1 VGKAESGEFP
11 QAIPMGEVLGQS
23 PVTPPSRGLT
33 SEEARRRLLEFGPN
47 AVTEKKQHPVF
58 ALLGKF
64 WAPVPWVLEVT
75 IALEIALGKFL
86 EAGVIGIL
94 LVFNASLSLFQESRA
109 RGALELLQKRLAIQS
124 KVLRDGVWGLAPAE
138 QLVPGDFIHLQIG
151 DMVPADIAIREGE
164 ILVDQSLLTGESV
177 PVEVNQGKNVY
188 AGSLVKR
195 GEASGEVTAT
205 GHRTYFGKTAELV
218 RSAKTASHLQSII
231 FAIVKY
237 LVAMD
242 SALALAVFLY
252 AAFVGMPLAET
263 LPFVLI
269 LLVASVPVALPATF
283 TLATAL
289 GAVELARRGVLVTRL
304 SAIEE
309 AAAMDILCSDKTGTI
324 TKNQLSLVALHPYA
338 PFNEHDLLR
347 FAAYAS
353 DEAGQDPID
362 LAVLDRLKA
371 DGALSA
377 GTRRVKFVPFEPS
390 TKLAEATVARD
401 GEEILALKG
410 APQAVAARVGRAID
424 MDADVERLAAEG
436 YRVLAVAGGAEGAV
450 RLIGLLAFQDPPR
463 DDSKSLVTSLNKLGV
478 RVAMVTGDG
487 LATARAV
494 AAQVGIVGPACS
506 SQDLRENIGQALDCS
521 VFAGV
526 FPEDKFHLV
535 LALQQAGRVVG
546 MTGDGV
552 NDAPALKQAE
562 VGIAVA
568 SATDVARA
576 SASLVLTNPGLTDT
590 LAAVET
596 SRQIYQR
603 MLTYTLNKIIKTVEI
618 ALFLSV
624 GVISMRAFIIT
635 PLLIVLLL
643 FTNDFVTMSIA
654 TDRVSA
660 SPMPDRWHI
669 RALMLGGMT
678 LGSLILLLSFGL
690 FFYGRAFGLALP
702 QLQTL
707 VFVTLVFTGQ
717 GMVYLVRERRHFWN
731 SAPSRWMIFS
741 SIADVIVVWLLST
754 RGILMAPLPAS
765 LVNSLILACT
775 LYLIAL
781 DFVKVPILRRVMRT
795 S

>member
-1 VGKAESGEFP
+1 MADSVT
-11 QAIPMGEVLGQS
+11 QS
-23 PVTPPSRGLT
+23 PVRTPSRGLS
-33 SEEARRRLLEFGPN
+33 SEEARRRLLECGPN
-47 AVTEKKQHPVF
+47 AVTEERAHLVL
-58 ALLGKF
+58 ALVGKF
-64 WAPVPWVLEVT
+64 SAPVPWMLEATIVLE
-75 IALEIALGKFL
+75 LALGKFVEGL
-86 EAGVIGIL
+86 VIAGL
-94 LVFNASLSLFQESRA
+94 LVFNASLSLFQETRA
-109 RGALELLQKRLAIQS
+109 RNVLALLQKRLAVRAR
-124 KVLRDGVWGLAPAE
+124 VLRDARWGLIPAE
-138 QLVPGDFIHLQIG
+138 ELVPGDFVHLQMG
-151 DMVPADIAIREGE
+151 DLVPADIDIHEGE
-164 ILVDQSLLTGESV
+164 VLIDQSALTGESV
-177 PVEVNQGKNVY
+177 PIEVGQGKPAY

-205 GHRTYFGKTAELV
+205 GQRTYFGKTAELV
-218 RSAKTASHLQSII
+218 RAAKTASHLESLI
-231 FAIVKY
+231 FTIVKY

-242 SALALAVFLY
+242 TALAVAVFLY
-252 AAFVGMPLAET
+252 AALVGMPLVET

-289 GAVELARRGVLVTRL
+289 GAMELARRGVLVTRL

-309 AAAMDILCSDKTGTI
+309 AAAMDMLCTDKTGTI
-324 TKNQLSLVALHPYA
+324 TQNQLSLASLHPYA
-338 PFNEHDLLR
+338 PFGEQDLLR

-362 LAVLDRLKA
+362 LAVLARTKA
-371 DGALSA
+371 AGALS
-377 GTRRVKFVPFEPS
+377 GPTQRLKFVPFEPA
-390 TKLAEATVARD
+390 TKLAEATVIQD
-401 GEEILALKG
+401 GKQLCALKG
-410 APQAVAARVGRAID
+410 APQAIATRVDSAASV
-424 MDADVERLAAEG
+424 DAEVERLSAGG
-436 YRVLAVAGGAEGAV
+436 YRVLAVAGGPQGAI
-450 RLIGLLAFQDPPR
+450 RLVGLLALQDPPR
-463 DDSKSLVTSLNKLGV
+463 EDSRSLVASLNKLGV

-487 LATARAV
+487 IATARAV
-494 AAQVGIVGPACS
+494 AAQVGIAGRACS
-506 SQDLRENIGQALDCS
+506 AQDFRRSIHQALDCA

-535 LALQQAGRVVG
+535 EALQQAGHIVG

-568 SATDVARA
+568 NATDVAKA
-576 SASLVLTNPGLTDT
+576 SASLVLTNPGLSDT

-596 SRQIYQR
+596 SRRIYQR

-618 ALFLSV
+618 GLFLGI
-624 GVISMRAFIIT
+624 GVILTRTFIIT

-654 TDRVSA
+654 TDHVSA

-669 RALMLGGMT
+669 RTLMLTGVS

-690 FFYGRAFGLALP
+690 FFYGRDFLRLPLA

-707 VFVTLVFTGQ
+707 VFVMLVFTGQ

-741 SIADVIVVWLLST
+741 SIADVSVVCLLST
-754 RGILMAPLPAS
+754 RGILMAPLPGF
-765 LVNSLILACT
+765 LVVSVILAGL

-781 DFVKVPILRRVMRT
+781 DFLKVPILRRLT
-795 S
+795 YAP